1 MGFVFVFLAHLC
13 LIWSSVSVS
22 CWLFL
27 QDAERYEA
35 SCRAEK
41 KVSASRSKNSLYSP
55 ESDNVIYLKHFCVS
69 RSYKHALDGLF
80 RVWREGK
87 AHFCI
92 SYSHE
97 HLHMF
102 ECLSLN
108 MFFSQR
114 EPGSCSQEPL
124 WRPAEEL
131 WSLSD
136 RWGSSAWW
144 EYIKY
149 LIILET
155 FNTYWRIEIYP
166 KTKCIKSIK
175 NLSWANYQFMMM

>member
-1 MGFVFVFLAHLC
+1 MWVFHVDYFYRMQNDMKLPVEQRRKWVRLDLKTVFTLQRV
-13 LIWSSVSVS
+13 IM
-22 CWLFL
+22 WL
-27 QDAERYEA
+27 
-35 SCRAEK
+35 
-41 KVSASRSKNSLYSP
+41 N
-55 ESDNVIYLKHFCVS
+55 HFCVS

-166 KTKCIKSIK
+166 KNKCIKSIK